1 MRGKKS
7 EATKRREQMGI
18 VKPPVDP
25 AVSLRKRK
33 AAIRSVV
40 SRGDAPAEAEGALI
54 RLVESNS
61 EKQLMESKIE
71 QETLVHQLDALDEGR
86 QILREVTPQMAK
98 RLGRIAL
105 GQEPEFGSREQIQAM
120 RLVADIVGFVSKQTL
135 PGGYDVPLTQ
145 QSVSALRQ
153 VISSGEERIRQLHE
167 AIRARDAS
175 VILE

>member
-1 MRGKKS
+1 MRGVKS

-25 AVSLRKRK
+25 AVSQRKRK

-40 SRGDAPAEAEGALI
+40 SRGEAPPEAEGALI
-54 RLVESNS
+54 RLVKSTS
-61 EKQLMESKIE
+61 ERQSRESKIE
-71 QETLVHQLDALDEGR
+71 QETLVHQLDAIEEGR
-86 QILREVTPQMAK
+86 QTLREVTPAMAK

-120 RLVADIVGFVSKQTL
+120 RLVADIVGFVSKQAL
-135 PGGYDVPLTQ
+135 PGGYDAPLTQ

-153 VISSGEERIRQLHE
+153 VISSGEERIRQLQR
-167 AIRARDAS
+167 AIVERDAG

>member
-18 VKPPVDP
+18 VKLPVDP
-25 AVSLRKRK
+25 AVSLRKQK

-40 SRGDAPAEAEGALI
+40 ARGDAPPEAEGALI

-71 QETLVHQLDALDEGR
+71 QKTLLHQLDALDEGR
-86 QILREVTPQMAK
+86 QILRDVTPQMAK

-120 RLVADIVGFVSKQTL
+120 RLVADIVGFVSKDVL
-135 PGGYDVPLTQ
+135 PGGYDAPLTQ
-145 QSVSALRQ
+145 QSVAALRQ
-153 VISSGEERIRQLHE
+153 VIGQGEARIQELQR
-167 AIRARDAS
+167 AIVERDAS

>member
-1 MRGKKS
+1 MRGVKS

-18 VKPPVDP
+18 VKPPVDL

-40 SRGDAPAEAEGALI
+40 SRGDAPAEAEGALV
-54 RLVESNS
+54 RFTESTS
-61 EKQLMESKIE
+61 EKQSKKQSMETKIE
-71 QETLVHQLDALDEGR
+71 QEILSHQLDAIDEGR

-120 RLVADIVGFVSKQTL
+120 RLVADIVGLVSKQAL

-145 QSVSALRQ
+145 QSVGALRQ
-153 VISSGEERIRQLHE
+153 VIASGEQRIQELQRAIVER
-167 AIRARDAS
+167 DP
-175 VILE
+175 